1 MVNPRGTVVGRK
13 EGYTM
18 CVGFPDLLNH
28 SLDASEKSVDYC
40 AVEFLN

>member
-1 MVNPRGTVVGRK
+1 MS
-13 EGYTM
+13 
-18 CVGFPDLLNH
+18 VGFPDLLNR